1 MAKRVYITDLFREA
15 IRVMRENLLRTFLT
29 VLGIT
34 IGVTSLITVMT
45 VIEGATDYVAD
56 EIADLGSNVFQ
67 VTKVANISEGI
78 DEVIKSFRRTKR

>member
-56 EIADLGSNVFQ
+56 EIADLGS
-67 VTKVANISEGI
+67 
-78 DEVIKSFRRTKR
+78 